1 MERIDLSFL
10 APIPVGHKV
19 ELTTYRKIIDGR
31 RMLYESW
38 ADLPVI
44 RDLDTGIEYTSV
56 LLELE
61 LGKEESWLEVEQTFV
76 GRVTACRVI
85 TQERIKSATNAF
97 ELEKGTRLH
106 TTLTIEPDLESG
118 PYR

>member
-1 MERIDLSFL
+1 MVTVELSFL

-19 ELTTYRKIIDGR
+19 ELTTYRKMLDPT

-38 ADLPVI
+38 ADLPAVK
-44 RDLDTGIEYTSV
+44 DLDTGIEYTSV
-56 LLELE
+56 ILELE
-61 LGKEESWLEVEQTFV
+61 LGKQETWLEVEQTVV

-85 TQERIKSATNAF
+85 TQERTPGVLNAF
-97 ELEKGTRLH
+97 ELEEETRLH
-106 TTLTIEPDLESG
+106 TTLSVEPELPSG